1 MRQFGT
7 FCRGLK
13 RRFVRIPNDFC
24 FHSER
29 IKVSRFDGIRPFLE
43 PWLPM
48 TRRPIRTLLVGA
60 FLMASLVIALG
71 PASAQTKKPE
81 PAKTTAPAKTS
92 TPAKTQQQAPAA
104 ESPAQPIQLGSFGS
118 WAVYASD
125 TANGRVCY
133 ALAMPKDRQPAG
145 LTRDQAYLFV
155 SSRPQENVRDEISF
169 VLGFPPKE
177 GADAQLVVGKTTY
190 VVSTK
195 AQGNAWLKSPK
206 DDSAAIELM
215 KKVPQIQL
223 KVTSKR
229 GNALT
234 DIYVTAGLAQA
245 LDQVKKACP

>member
-43 PWLPM
+43 PWLLM
-48 TRRPIRTLLVGA
+48 TRRSICILLVGA
-60 FLMASLVIALG
+60 FFMTSFVMASGL
-71 PASAQTKKPE
+71 ASAQTKKPE
-81 PAKTTAPAKTS
+81 ATKTTAPAKAT
-92 TPAKTQQQAPAA
+92 TPAKPQQPAPAA
-104 ESPAQPIQLGSFGS
+104 ETPAQPIQLGSFGS

-145 LTRDQAYLFV
+145 LIRDQAYLFV
-155 SSRPQENVRDEISF
+155 SSRPQENVREEISF
-169 VLGFPPKE
+169 VLGFPPKD

-195 AQGNAWLKSPK
+195 AQGNAWLKTPK

-234 DIYVTAGLAQA
+234 DIYVMAGLVQA
-245 LDQVKKACP
+245 LNQVKRACP